1 METFLPSKNIQS
13 QLQLNKYSVFFKK
26 KKIKKFT
33 FS

>member
-26 KKIKKFT
+26 KKKN
-33 FS
+33 